1 MPNLDPGILC
11 FQHCNNKSKVFCFE
25 LPDYCPQC
33 DSPMNCISL
42 KIPPFH
48 VPFPFTCA
56 KHTQCSVVIRP
67 TNGDFLHHYQN
78 AADLHIGLT
87 NSKGDVYEFD
97 RYGLHAAT
105 KNSSWNQ
112 CLSVPIVTEIDNMWK
127 DYWDYTLQIAAQ
139 LDRWQPNK
147 YFEDTNNCYSFVI
160 TFLRMLRVKDLKPSL
175 HSKTQ
180 FCKDFIVPRTK
191 NAAKYIALYRKV
203 VKQGV
208 TILSTR

>member
-1 MPNLDPGILC
+1 MDHFIE
-11 FQHCNNKSKVFCFE
+11 S
-25 LPDYCPQC
+25 
-33 DSPMNCISL
+33 
-42 KIPPFH
+42 
-48 VPFPFTCA
+48 
-56 KHTQCSVVIRP
+56 
-67 TNGDFLHHYQN
+67 HYQN

-160 TFLRMLRVKDLKPSL
+160 TFLRYQFLRDNHISDAMFSIFSEVYPI
-175 HSKTQ
+175 
-180 FCKDFIVPRTK
+180 C
-191 NAAKYIALYRKV
+191 
-203 VKQGV
+203 
-208 TILSTR
+208 